1 MYIYM
6 INCVISRYNKNVDW
20 IYDFNSDNINNI
32 FIYDKETPE
41 NLHNISANKGNEA
54 TVYLKYIIDNYENLS
69 DFTFFVHD
77 EEYSWHHS
85 GSIIDKYNE
94 AVKEIMGGKLYYNIN
109 DRCILGSIVT
119 NEWYD
124 EILGWYNKYI
134 EKYIPMN
141 SLPNK
146 DWTLGYRGSAQF
158 LVHKSLILN
167 LPKQFYEDLYNW
179 LITTDLTNYKTS
191 RFMEWTWHIFW
202 VIYPNR

>member
-1 MYIYM
+1 M

-20 IYDFNSDNINNI
+20 IYDFNSNNINNI

-41 NLHNISANKGNEA
+41 NLHNIPANKGNEA

-94 AVKEIMGGKLYYNIN
+94 AVNEIIGGKLYYNIN

-119 NEWYD
+119 SEWYD
-124 EILGWYNKYI
+124 EILCWYNEYI
-134 EKYIPMN
+134 EKYIPIN

-146 DWTLGYRGSAQF
+146 DWTVGYRGSAQF
-158 LVHKSLILN
+158 IVHKSLILN
-167 LPKQFYEDLYNW
+167 LPKKFYEDLYNW
-179 LITTDLTNYKTS
+179 FITTDLTNYKS
-191 RFMEWTWHIFW
+191 GRFMEWTWHIFW
-202 VIYPNR
+202 DIYPKL

>member
-1 MYIYM
+1 M

-124 EILGWYNKYI
+124 EILCWYNEYI
-134 EKYIPMN
+134 EKYIPIN

-146 DWTLGYRGSAQF
+146 DWTVGYRGSAQF
-158 LVHKSLILN
+158 IVHKSLILN
-167 LPKQFYEDLYNW
+167 LPKKFYEDLYNW
-179 LITTDLTNYKTS
+179 LITTDLTNHKS
-191 RFMEWTWHIFW
+191 GRFMEWTWHIFW
-202 VIYPNR
+202 DIYPKL

>member
-1 MYIYM
+1 M

-94 AVKEIMGGKLYYNIN
+94 AVKEIMNGKLYYNIN

-124 EILGWYNKYI
+124 EILCWYNEYI
-134 EKYIPMN
+134 EKYIPIN

-146 DWTLGYRGSAQF
+146 DWTVGYRGSAQF
-158 LVHKSLILN
+158 IVHKSLILN
-167 LPKQFYEDLYNW
+167 LPKKFYEDLYNW
-179 LITTDLTNYKTS
+179 LITTDLTNHKS
-191 RFMEWTWHIFW
+191 GRFMEWTWHIFW
-202 VIYPNR
+202 DIYPKL

>member
-1 MYIYM
+1 M
-6 INCVISRYNKNVDW
+6 INCVISRYNKNVEW

-124 EILGWYNKYI
+124 EILCWYNEYI
-134 EKYIPMN
+134 EKYIPIN

-146 DWTLGYRGSAQF
+146 DWTVGYRGSAQF
-158 LVHKSLILN
+158 IVHKSLILN
-167 LPKQFYEDLYNW
+167 LPKKFYEDLYNW
-179 LITTDLTNYKTS
+179 LITTDLTNHKS
-191 RFMEWTWHIFW
+191 GRFMEWT
-202 VIYPNR
+202 

>member
-1 MYIYM
+1 M
-6 INCVISRYNKNVDW
+6 INCVISRYNRDVDW
-20 IYDFNSDNINNI
+20 VHKFETDNIINI

-41 NLHNISANKGNEA
+41 NLYNVPVNKGQEA
-54 TVYLKYIIDNYENLS
+54 TVYLKYIIDNYENLPQ
-69 DFTFFVHD
+69 FTFFMHD

-85 GSIIDKYNE
+85 GSIVDKYNE
-94 AVKEIMGGKLYYNIN
+94 AVKEMLNGNLYYNIN

>member
-1 MYIYM
+1 M

-124 EILGWYNKYI
+124 EILCWYNEYI
-134 EKYIPMN
+134 EKYIPIN

-146 DWTLGYRGSAQF
+146 DWTVGYRGSAQF
-158 LVHKSLILN
+158 IVHKSLILN
-167 LPKQFYEDLYNW
+167 LPKKFYEDLYNW
-179 LITTDLTNYKTS
+179 LITTDLTNHKS
-191 RFMEWTWHIFW
+191 GRFMEWSWHIFW
-202 VIYPNR
+202 DIYPKL

>member
-1 MYIYM
+1 M

-94 AVKEIMGGKLYYNIN
+94 ALHGESIYIGTVSTCVATDELAAFPGQPYDIFLTLPSVLYVVIHNHI
-109 DRCILGSIVT
+109 S
-119 NEWYD
+119 
-124 EILGWYNKYI
+124 
-134 EKYIPMN
+134 
-141 SLPNK
+141 
-146 DWTLGYRGSAQF
+146 
-158 LVHKSLILN
+158 N
-167 LPKQFYEDLYNW
+167 LRVRVLLQL
-179 LITTDLTNYKTS
+179 
-191 RFMEWTWHIFW
+191 
-202 VIYPNR
+202 